1 MSVCRKTRVCDKGG
15 ESIPGNRRVCDKC
28 GESIPGNRILS
39 NKRGE
44 SIVEAAIVI
53 PVVILM
59 ILSMIILL
67 IHFHKGM
74 NTQTGLHEKL
84 SGKAMKND
92 LIFSVKNDSQN
103 IETVLKG
110 ISGGILKREIS
121 GKCYMLNP
129 ADSIRLKKGFG
140 TRKER

>member
-1 MSVCRKTRVCDKGG
+1 MSVCRKTRVCDKRG
-15 ESIPGNRRVCDKC
+15 ESIPENRRVC
-28 GESIPGNRILS
+28 

-74 NTQTGLHEKL
+74 NAQTGLHEKL

-140 TRKER
+140 ASKER

>member
-1 MSVCRKTRVCDKGG
+1 MSVCRKTRVCD
-15 ESIPGNRRVCDKC
+15 
-28 GESIPGNRILS
+28 
-39 NKRGE
+39 KRGE

-74 NTQTGLHEKL
+74 NAQTGLHEKL

-110 ISGGILKREIS
+110 INGGILKREIS

-140 TRKER
+140 TSKER

>member
-1 MSVCRKTRVCDKGG
+1 MSVCRKTRVCDKRGESTPENRRVCGKRG
-15 ESIPGNRRVCDKC
+15 ESIPGNRRVCD
-28 GESIPGNRILS
+28 
-39 NKRGE
+39 KRGE

-74 NTQTGLHEKL
+74 NAQTGLHEKL

-140 TRKER
+140 ASKER

>member
-28 GESIPGNRILS
+28 GESI
-39 NKRGE
+39 
-44 SIVEAAIVI
+44 VEAAIVI

-67 IHFHKGM
+67 LHFHKSM
-74 NTQTGLHEKL
+74 NAQTELHEKL

-92 LIFSVKNDSQN
+92 LIFSVENDSQN
-103 IETVLKG
+103 IETALKG
-110 ISGGILKREIS
+110 ISGGVLKREIS

>member
-1 MSVCRKTRVCDKGG
+1 MSVCRKTRVCDKRGESTPENRRVCGKRG
-15 ESIPGNRRVCDKC
+15 ESIPENRRVC
-28 GESIPGNRILS
+28 

-74 NTQTGLHEKL
+74 NAQTGLHEKL

-92 LIFSVKNDSQN
+92 LIFSIKNDSQN

-140 TRKER
+140 ASKER

>member
-1 MSVCRKTRVCDKGG
+1 MSVCRKTRVCDKRG
-15 ESIPGNRRVCDKC
+15 EAIPENRRVC
-28 GESIPGNRILS
+28 

-74 NTQTGLHEKL
+74 NAQTGLHEKL

-92 LIFSVKNDSQN
+92 LIFSIKNDSQN

-140 TRKER
+140 ASKER

>member
-1 MSVCRKTRVCDKGG
+1 MSVCRKTRVCDKG
-15 ESIPGNRRVCDKC
+15 
-28 GESIPGNRILS
+28 
-39 NKRGE
+39 GE

-67 IHFHKGM
+67 LHFHKSM
-74 NTQTGLHEKL
+74 NAQTELHEKL

-92 LIFSVKNDSQN
+92 LIFSVENDSQN
-103 IETVLKG
+103 IETALKG
-110 ISGGILKREIS
+110 IGGGVLKREIS

>member
-1 MSVCRKTRVCDKGG
+1 MSVCRKTRVCDKRGESTPENRRVCSKRG
-15 ESIPGNRRVCDKC
+15 ESIPGNRRVC
-28 GESIPGNRILS
+28 

-67 IHFHKGM
+67 LHFHKSM
-74 NTQTGLHEKL
+74 NAQTGLHEKL

-92 LIFSVKNDSQN
+92 LIFSIKNDSQN

-110 ISGGILKREIS
+110 ISGGVLKREIS
-121 GKCYMLNP
+121 VKCYMLNP

-140 TRKER
+140 ASKER

>member
-1 MSVCRKTRVCDKGG
+1 VCDKRGESTPENRRVCGKRG
-15 ESIPGNRRVCDKC
+15 ESIPGNRRVC
-28 GESIPGNRILS
+28 

-74 NTQTGLHEKL
+74 NAQTGLHEKL

-92 LIFSVKNDSQN
+92 LIFSIKNDSQN

-140 TRKER
+140 ASKER

>member
-1 MSVCRKTRVCDKGG
+1 MSVCIKTRVCDKGG

-67 IHFHKGM
+67 LHFHKSM
-74 NTQTGLHEKL
+74 NAQTELHEKL

-92 LIFSVKNDSQN
+92 LIFSVENDSQN
-103 IETVLKG
+103 IETALKG
-110 ISGGILKREIS
+110 ISGGVLKREIS

>member
-1 MSVCRKTRVCDKGG
+1 M
-15 ESIPGNRRVCDKC
+15 
-28 GESIPGNRILS
+28 
-39 NKRGE
+39 
-44 SIVEAAIVI
+44 EAAIVI

-74 NTQTGLHEKL
+74 NAQTGLHEKL

-92 LIFSVKNDSQN
+92 LIFSIKNDSQN

-140 TRKER
+140 ASKER

>member
-1 MSVCRKTRVCDKGG
+1 M
-15 ESIPGNRRVCDKC
+15 
-28 GESIPGNRILS
+28 
-39 NKRGE
+39 
-44 SIVEAAIVI
+44 EAAIVI

-74 NTQTGLHEKL
+74 NAQTELHEKL

-92 LIFSVKNDSQN
+92 LIFSVENDSQN
-103 IETVLKG
+103 IETALKG
-110 ISGGILKREIS
+110 IGGGVLKREIS

>member
-1 MSVCRKTRVCDKGG
+1 MSVYRKTRVCDKRG
-15 ESIPGNRRVCDKC
+15 ESIPENRRVCSKRGEFISGNRRVC
-28 GESIPGNRILS
+28 

-74 NTQTGLHEKL
+74 NAQTGLHEKL

-140 TRKER
+140 ASKER

>member
-1 MSVCRKTRVCDKGG
+1 MSVCRKTRVCDKRG
-15 ESIPGNRRVCDKC
+15 ESIPGNRRVC
-28 GESIPGNRILS
+28 

-74 NTQTGLHEKL
+74 NAQTGLHEKL

-140 TRKER
+140 ASKER

>member
-1 MSVCRKTRVCDKGG
+1 MSVCIKTRVCDKRGESTPENRRVCGKRG
-15 ESIPGNRRVCDKC
+15 ESIPGNRRVC
-28 GESIPGNRILS
+28 

-74 NTQTGLHEKL
+74 NAQTGLHEKL

-92 LIFSVKNDSQN
+92 LIFSIKNDSQN

-140 TRKER
+140 ASKER

>member
-15 ESIPGNRRVCDKC
+15 ESIPENRRVCSKR
-28 GESIPGNRILS
+28 GESIPGNRRVC

-67 IHFHKGM
+67 LHFHKGM
-74 NTQTGLHEKL
+74 NAQTGLHEKL

-92 LIFSVKNDSQN
+92 LIFSVENDSQN

-110 ISGGILKREIS
+110 IIGGSLKREIS

-140 TRKER
+140 ASKER